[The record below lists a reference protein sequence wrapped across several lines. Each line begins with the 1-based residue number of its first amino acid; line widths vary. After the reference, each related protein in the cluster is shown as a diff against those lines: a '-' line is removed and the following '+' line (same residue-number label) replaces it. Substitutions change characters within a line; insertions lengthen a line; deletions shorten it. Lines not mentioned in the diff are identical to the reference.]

1 VARDR
6 GSLVARD
13 ALSHERRLVVARI
26 ITQKVPIGISACAF
40 NCPVRYNGHA
50 FDALAI
56 MGRERSDF
64 IFTPVCPECLAGL
77 GVPRAPI
84 HLTGTGA
91 EVLAGTATVR
101 DRRNNDVTER
111 VVAGSRDAMAA
122 LERAGVVAFIAK
134 EASPTC
140 GLAKARVGKRRTEQL
155 GAGVLGAMLAESGL
169 FLISDE
175 ALANSLLWWDA
186 RRRLH
191 AWLWLRSREISS
203 ARELYDAWH
212 LVKFVIQETA
222 RPVADDIGRTLA
234 ALPKR
239 VPAEQLDALRTRILD
254 ALRTPSAKQ
263 RIRSAMFKTYVHAKK
278 KGQLEGVD
286 LHDLTI
292 DSPEVRMNVD
302 ELARE
307 LTILERVS
315 FENDVLFGTSPVI
328 RRDGRRVA
336 AREREST
343 APDITPAAASGA
355 EPAPAS
361 ASNTDA
367 SHT

>member
-1 VARDR
+1 MA
-6 GSLVARD
+6 A
-13 ALSHERRLVVARI
+13 I
-26 ITQKVPIGISACAF
+26 ITSKVPIGISACAF

-56 MGRERSDF
+56 VGRERSDF
-64 IFTPVCPECLAGL
+64 VFTPVCPECLAGL

-122 LERAGVVAFIAK
+122 LQRAGVVAFIAK

-155 GAGVLGAMLAESGL
+155 GAGVFGAMLADSGL

-175 ALANSLLWWDA
+175 ALSNSLMWWDA

-191 AWLWLRSREISS
+191 AWLWLRNREISS
-203 ARELYDAWH
+203 ARDLYDAWH
-212 LVKFVIQETA
+212 VVKFVIQETA
-222 RPVADDIGRTLA
+222 RPVADDIGRSLA
-234 ALPKR
+234 ALSKR
-239 VPAEQLDALRTRILD
+239 TPAEELEALRTRMLDALRK
-254 ALRTPSAKQ
+254 PSTKA
-263 RIRSAMFKTYVHAKK
+263 RIRGSMFKTYVHAKK
-278 KGQLEGVD
+278 KGKLEGVD

-292 DSPEVRMNVD
+292 DSPEVRLNVD
-302 ELARE
+302 QLARE
-307 LTILERVS
+307 LIIMERVS
-315 FENDVLFGTSPVI
+315 FENDLLFGTSPVI

-336 AREREST
+336 AREHDLSAPDT
-343 APDITPAAASGA
+343 APDT
-355 EPAPAS
+355 APL
-361 ASNTDA
+361 TDA
-367 SHT
+367 PTTV